1 MQYVLPKLFHSVFF
15 LGGVVLEQNKADS
28 ARICRKAHY
37 KSQSTL
43 PWNLTYSHLKK
54 SMLESRIYLWLHLF
68 GGGAWRPGPREPDS
82 AISAHPGRQ
91 WFQFPLRKTHW
102 TFDRSTSVDLEAPRD
117 GPKRGRKRMTPSPPK
132 KGGKTKIQFW
142 LFWEREFIL
151 PKLPPQHFTKEKSRM
166 KVLCWNVAGFCWHQN
181 LLIAYDLLFY
191 VWWFLIDV
199 S

>member
-15 LGGVVLEQNKADS
+15 WGGVVLEQNKADS
-28 ARICRKAHY
+28 ARICRKTHY

-102 TFDRSTSVDLEAPRD
+102 TFDRSTSVDLEAHPVMD
-117 GPKRGRKRMTPSPPK
+117 QKGEGNAWPHPPPK
-132 KGGKTKIQFW
+132 KGGKRRSNFGYFGRGNLYSPNCPPNISPKKNPEWRFYAEMLLVFVGIKTCW
-142 LFWEREFIL
+142 LHMIYCFMFD
-151 PKLPPQHFTKEKSRM
+151 
-166 KVLCWNVAGFCWHQN
+166 GF
-181 LLIAYDLLFY
+181 
-191 VWWFLIDV
+191 
-199 S
+199 